1 MDAFA
6 EKLSRVGAWCGQ
18 NKYLSAIKN
27 AFQNFMPATIA
38 GAIGI
43 LWTNVLVNS
52 ETGLG
57 KFWEPVMALKFLN
70 PIFDGI
76 QYATISCIAIG
87 ITMLVASE
95 IAEANGEKGAYP
107 AILGLILFIIV
118 TPTTQVLNDFVNA
131 KGEVATFVGISSE
144 YTSATGLFTGMI
156 IAIFGMEIY
165 GFFRR
170 MDSIKVKMPDGVPQG
185 VARSFEVLVPTII
198 TCVIFGAIAL
208 ICQQLTGAEL
218 NALIYNS
225 VQKPL
230 TTIIGNNIIA
240 VMVLY
245 LIIMLFWFVGIHGVN
260 MVSGVRDPIF
270 KPLLYANMM
279 AFEQN
284 REIPN
289 AINLTMLEMFGQMTG
304 SGVTMGL
311 LIAIFI
317 FGKREDNRAIAN
329 LSILPAC
336 FGINETVTFGLPL
349 VLNPILGIPFVLTP
363 SISIFIG
370 WVLINIGFCPKIV
383 LEVPWTTPPLL
394 QGFLATGGDIRGA
407 ITQLI
412 VLVLSVLIYSPFFI
426 AYEKFQNNQDKA
438 VIEN

>member
-6 EKLSRVGAWCGQ
+6 DKLSRVGAWCGQ

-27 AFQNFMPATIA
+27 AFQNYMPATIA
-38 GAIGI
+38 GAVGI
-43 LWTNVLVNS
+43 LWTNVLVNR

-57 KFWEPVMALKFLN
+57 QLWEPIMALEVLN
-70 PIFDGI
+70 PVFNAI
-76 QYATISCIAIG
+76 QYATISCIAVG
-87 ITMLVASE
+87 IAMLIAGE
-95 IAEANGEKGAYP
+95 IAHSNGEKGVYP

-118 TPTTQVLNDFVNA
+118 TPTNIVLDGFVNSS
-131 KGEVATFVGISSE
+131 GEVATFTGIASE

-156 IAIFGMEIY
+156 VAIVGMEVY
-165 GFFRR
+165 GLFRK
-170 MDSIKVKMPDGVPQG
+170 MDAIKVKMPEGVPQG
-185 VARSFEVLVPTII
+185 VARSFEVLVPTIL
-198 TCVIFGAIAL
+198 TCIVFGLIAL
-208 ICQQLTGAEL
+208 VCQKLTGAEL

-240 VMVLY
+240 VMILY
-245 LIIMLFWFVGIHGVN
+245 IIIMLFWFIGIHGVN

-270 KPLLYANMM
+270 KPLLYANMI

-284 REIPN
+284 KEIPN
-289 AINLTMLEMFGQMTG
+289 VINLTMLEMFGQLTG

-311 LIAIFI
+311 LIAIFL

-336 FGINETVTFGLPL
+336 FGINETVTFGMPL

-363 SISIFIG
+363 AISIFVG
-370 WVLINIGFCPKIV
+370 WLLITIGFCPRIV

-407 ITQLI
+407 ITQFI
-412 VLVLSVLIYSPFFI
+412 VLVLSVIIYSPFFI
-426 AYEKFQNNQDKA
+426 AYERFQNKQDKMM
-438 VIEN
+438 

>member
-1 MDAFA
+1 MDTFA
-6 EKLSRVGAWCGQ
+6 EKLSIIGAWCGQ

-57 KFWEPVMALKFLN
+57 KLWEPIMALKVIN
-70 PIFDGI
+70 PVFEAI

-87 ITMLVASE
+87 ITMLITSE
-95 IAEANGEKGAYP
+95 IAQANGEKGTYP

-118 TPTTQVLNDFVNA
+118 TPTTQILSDFVNSS
-131 KGEVATFVGISSE
+131 GEVATFVGISSE

-156 IAIFGMEIY
+156 VAILGMEIY
-165 GFFRR
+165 GIFRKL
-170 MDSIKVKMPDGVPQG
+170 DALKVKMPDGVPQG

-198 TCVIFGAIAL
+198 TCIVFGAIAL
-208 ICQQLTGAEL
+208 LCQELTGAEL

-225 VQKPL
+225 IQKPL
-230 TTIIGNNIIA
+230 TTIIGNNIVA
-240 VMVLY
+240 VMILY
-245 LIIMLFWFVGIHGVN
+245 LIIMLFWFIGIHGVN

-270 KPLLYANMM
+270 KPLLYTNML

-284 REIPN
+284 KEIPN
-289 AINLTMLEMFGQMTG
+289 TINLTMLEMFGQLTG

-336 FGINETVTFGLPL
+336 FGINETVTFGMPL
-349 VLNPILGIPFVLTP
+349 VLNPILGIPFIITP
-363 SISIFIG
+363 SISILVG
-370 WVLINIGFCPKIV
+370 WLLITSGFCPKIV

-412 VLVLSVLIYSPFFI
+412 VLILSVFIYAPFFV
-426 AYEKFQNNQDKA
+426 AYERFQNKQEAN
-438 VIEN
+438 I